1 MLDIFRK
8 IDDFRWVNFR
18 DLYLGAGDEFRWV
31 SARLRTS
38 TERNLND
45 KDKFEM
51 LKIAANTF
59 FRHIFIRLSNENG
72 IFKTTDIFQCSMGCT
87 YFDEINDFRWVNFSD
102 LYLSAGDEFRWVSA
116 PLRTSTERNLNDKD
130 KFEMLK
136 IAANT
141 FFRHIFIRLS
151 NENGIFKSTYIFQ
164 CSMGCTYFDEIADS
178 R

>member
-1 MLDIFRK
+1 MDIYLLFG
-8 IDDFRWVNFR
+8 DDFRWV
-18 DLYLGAGDEFRWV
+18 
-31 SARLRTS
+31 SACLRTS
-38 TERNLND
+38 TERDLNA
-45 KDKFEM
+45 KGKFREPVFT
-51 LKIAANTF
+51 ADTF
-59 FRHIFIRLSNENG
+59 FLHIFIRLSIGNG
-72 IFKTTDIFQCSMGCT
+72 IFKRTYIFKCSMGCT

-102 LYLSAGDEFRWVSA
+102 LYLSAGDEIRWVSA